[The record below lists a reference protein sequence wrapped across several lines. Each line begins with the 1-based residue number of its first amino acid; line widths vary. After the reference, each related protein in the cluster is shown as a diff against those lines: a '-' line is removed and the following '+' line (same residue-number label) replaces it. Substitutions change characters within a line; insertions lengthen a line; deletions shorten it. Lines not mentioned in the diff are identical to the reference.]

1 MVGRVRV
8 EGVVLGG
15 NRLCVEFADN
25 VDVGVVDSGNRS
37 GSSGMGNGSAEM
49 I

>member
-8 EGVVLGG
+8 RGVVLGG
-15 NRLCVEFADN
+15 NWLCVEFAEN
-25 VDVGVVDSGNRS
+25 VDVEVVNSSNGS
-37 GSSGMGNGSAEM
+37 GSSGMGNGSAEL